1 MIDILQEIVS
11 TYLIPAVITALGGFI
26 TWIGTKIKKIYEEK
40 VKSEEVKH
48 IVYNVVKYVE
58 RTMTSAKGEEKFN
71 EALKQVSEWLGSK
84 GIQIS
89 DVEMK
94 LLIESAVNDLPKTN
108 KEE

>member
-1 MIDILQEIVS
+1 MMDILQEIVS

-26 TWIGTKIKKIYEEK
+26 SWVVAKIKKIYEEK
-40 VKSEEVKH
+40 VKNEEIRN
-48 IVYNVVKYVE
+48 IVHNVVKYVE

-71 EALKQVSEWLGSK
+71 EALKQVSDWLGTK
-84 GIQIS
+84 GIEIS
-89 DVEMK
+89 ETEMK

>member
-11 TYLIPAVITALGGFI
+11 TYLIPAAITAIGGFI
-26 TWIGTKIKKIYEEK
+26 TWIGAKIKKIYEEK

-48 IVYNVVKYVE
+48 IVTNVVKYVE
-58 RTMTSAKGEEKFN
+58 RTMKSAKGEEKFA
-71 EALKQVSEWLGSK
+71 EALKQVSEWLSSK
-84 GIQIS
+84 GIEIS

-94 LLIESAVNDLPKTN
+94 LLIESAVNELPKTN